1 MDAAASLRGPRRAAL
16 SAVFVLALLVLSL
29 AGAPLARADVN
40 DFTFDSFDADMVL
53 SRTPDGHAALNVTET
68 IVARFPDE
76 DQNKGIVRVI
86 PDDYNDIALHT
97 EIVSVTDGNGS
108 PVPYEVE
115 DSRREVRVLTGDD
128 SYVRGVQTYVISYT
142 QRDTIRSF
150 ANTDADEFYR
160 DINGTE
166 GRQPVGEV
174 SARLRVDADL
184 AAAARDG
191 AASCY
196 QGPFGSTDP
205 CDISRSGGAGE
216 PLTWSASATNLGP
229 DENMTIAVGFV
240 RGTFVP
246 GEVYRTPLEQFSV
259 DHAAAL
265 GGVSLG
271 AVGVGLA
278 GVGAALVAR
287 RRGKDAEGR
296 GVIIPE
302 YGPPDGV
309 DVLEGAELV
318 QRGRAGVPA
327 AVLDTAIAGHLR
339 VIDDPLDAKRLTLEL
354 VRTEDATPLHRGVLT
369 AVFGADAQP
378 GARVSLGPHNQD
390 VATALQALP
399 KAAAAE
405 LRRRGWTERPRH
417 GRSALAIG
425 LAIGA
430 FIVAI
435 ATLIVA
441 AAGTYPTWWQVAAVP
456 ATVVAGILS
465 FVFLRYRDRVTDAGS
480 AARDHLKG
488 LRDYLALAEADRLRI
503 LQSPEGAER
512 RPVDAD
518 DPTQVLH
525 LYERLLPWAVVWG
538 VEKEWVEAL
547 DTRVRETGDDLRWYA
562 GTNGFSTAAFSSTF
576 QSLQTASAPTTT
588 SSGSGSFSGGSFGGG
603 FSGGGMGGGS
613 VGGR

>member
-1 MDAAASLRGPRRAAL
+1 MDAAASTRRPRRVAL
-16 SAVFVLALLVLSL
+16 ATVFVLALLALIL
-29 AGAPLARADVN
+29 AGAPSARADVN
-40 DFTFDSFDADMVL
+40 DFTFDSFDADML
-53 SRTPDGHAALNVTET
+53 LTRTSDGHAALNVTET

-86 PDDYNDIALHT
+86 PDDYNGIALHT
-97 EIVSVTDGNGS
+97 EVVSVTDGNGS

-115 DSRREVRVLTGDD
+115 ESRREVRVLTGDD
-128 SYVRGVQTYVISYT
+128 TYVRGVQTYVISYT

-150 ANTDADEFYR
+150 GDTDADEFYR
-160 DINGTE
+160 DINGTD
-166 GRQPVGEV
+166 GKQPYGEV

-184 AAAARDG
+184 AEAALDG

-196 QGPFGSTDP
+196 QGPLGSRTP
-205 CDISRSGGAGE
+205 CDISPSGGAGA
-216 PLTWSASATNLGP
+216 PLTWSARAANLGP
-229 DENMTIAVGFV
+229 GENMTIAVGFV
-240 RGTFVP
+240 RGTFVAR
-246 GEVYRTPLEQFSV
+246 EVYRTPLEQFSA
-259 DHAAAL
+259 DNAAML

-271 AVGVGLA
+271 AVGLGLA
-278 GVGAALVAR
+278 GVGAAVVAR
-287 RRGKDAEGR
+287 RRGRDAEGR
-296 GVIIPE
+296 GVIVPE
-302 YGPPDGV
+302 YGPPEGV

-318 QRGRAGVPA
+318 QRGRAGIPA

-339 VIDDPLDAKRLTLEL
+339 IIDDPLGAQRLTLEL
-354 VRTEDATPLHRGVLT
+354 VRPDGATPLRRGVLT
-369 AVFGADAQP
+369 AVFGAEAEP
-378 GARVSLGPHNQD
+378 GARVSLGSHNQD
-390 VATALQALP
+390 AATALHALP

-417 GRSALAIG
+417 DRSALAIV

-430 FIVAI
+430 FTIAI

-441 AAGTYPTWWQVAAVP
+441 AAGTYPAWWQVAAVP
-456 ATVVAGILS
+456 ATVLTGILS

-488 LRDYLALAEADRLRI
+488 LRDYLALAEADRLRV

-512 RPVDAD
+512 RPVDPG

-562 GTNGFSTAAFSSTF
+562 GTNGFSPAAFSSTF
-576 QSLQTASAPTTT
+576 HSLQTASAPVTT

>member
-1 MDAAASLRGPRRAAL
+1 MDAAASPRRSRRAAL
-16 SAVFVLALLVLSL
+16 SAVFVLAFLLLTV

-97 EIVSVTDGNGS
+97 EIVSVTDENGS

-128 SYVRGVQTYVISYT
+128 TYVRGVQTYVISYT

-150 ANTDADEFYR
+150 VNTDADEFYR
-160 DINGTE
+160 DINGTD

-174 SARLRVDADL
+174 SARLRVDAGL
-184 AAAARDG
+184 AAAAREG

-205 CDISRSGGAGE
+205 CDISRSGGEGE
-216 PLTWSASATNLGP
+216 PLTWSASAANLGP
-229 DENMTIAVGFV
+229 GENMSIAVGFA

-246 GEVYRTPLEQFSV
+246 GEVSRTPLEQFSV

-302 YGPPDGV
+302 YGPPDDV

-318 QRGRAGVPA
+318 QRGRVGVPA

-339 VIDDPLDAKRLTLEL
+339 IVDDPLDAKRLTLEL
-354 VRTEDATPLHRGVLT
+354 VRTEEATPLHRGVLT
-369 AVFGADAQP
+369 AVFGADARP

-390 VATALQALP
+390 VAMALQALP

-405 LRRRGWTERPRH
+405 LLRRGWTERPRH
-417 GRSALAIG
+417 GRSVLAIV

-441 AAGTYPTWWQVAAVP
+441 AAGAYPTWWQVAAVP
-456 ATVVAGILS
+456 ATVVTGILS
-465 FVFLRYRDRVTDAGS
+465 LSFLRYRDRVTDAGS

-518 DPTQVLH
+518 DPTQMLH

-547 DTRVRETGDDLRWYA
+547 DTRVRESGDDLRWYA
-562 GTNGFSTAAFSSTF
+562 ATNGFSTTAFSSTF
-576 QSLQTASAPTTT
+576 QSLQAASAPAAT